1 MIIALNNKSNLN
13 KGEFI
18 NYLSQLNKIATKH
31 KIILCP
37 TFLNIPRANIE
48 NKKFLL
54 GAQNV
59 SSNLSGAFTGEIS
72 AEQLKEEN
80 VKYCIVGHSERRL
93 LQKESLQEISSKIKN
108 LQEQNIIPILC
119 VGETKEEKEENK
131 TIAVI
136 KEEILSAIEN
146 QTDIEKIIIA
156 YEPIWAIG
164 TGVIPKNEEIKK
176 VISEIKKIL
185 PSNKVLYGGSCNE
198 NNIKELNNIT
208 EIDGYLLGGISLKI
222 KNLQELLLNCD

>member
-13 KGEFI
+13 KNEFTR
-18 NYLSQLNKIATKH
+18 YLLQLNKIDTNH
-31 KIILCP
+31 KLILCP
-37 TFLNIPRANIE
+37 TFLNIPRANID
-48 NKKFLL
+48 NKNYLL

-59 SSNLSGAFTGEIS
+59 SCNLSGAFTGEIS

-222 KNLQELLLNCD
+222 NNLQELLLNCD

>member
-1 MIIALNNKSNLN
+1 MILALNNKSNLN
-13 KGEFI
+13 KNEFT
-18 NYLSQLNKIATKH
+18 NYLLQLNKIVTNH
-31 KIILCP
+31 KLILCP
-37 TFLNIPRANIE
+37 TFLNIPRADLE
-48 NKKFLL
+48 NKNYLL

-59 SSNLSGAFTGEIS
+59 SSNSSGAFTGEIS

-93 LQKESLQEISSKIKN
+93 LQKESLKEISSKIKN

-119 VGETKEEKEENK
+119 VGETKEEKEDNR
-131 TIAVI
+131 TIDVI
-136 KEEILSAIEN
+136 KREILSAIEN
-146 QTDIEKIIIA
+146 QIDIEKIIIA

-198 NNIKELNNIT
+198 NNIKELNKIT

-222 KNLQELLLNCD
+222 NNLQELLLNCD

>member
-13 KGEFI
+13 KNEFTR
-18 NYLSQLNKIATKH
+18 YLLQLNKIDTNH
-31 KIILCP
+31 KLILCP
-37 TFLNIPRANIE
+37 TFLNIPRANID
-48 NKKFLL
+48 NKNYLL

-80 VKYCIVGHSERRL
+80 VKYCIVGHSERRI
-93 LQKESLQEISSKIKN
+93 LQKETLQEISSKIKN

-222 KNLQELLLNCD
+222 NNLQELLLNCD

>member
-13 KGEFI
+13 KNEFTR
-18 NYLSQLNKIATKH
+18 YLLQLNKIDTNH
-31 KIILCP
+31 KLILCP
-37 TFLNIPRANIE
+37 TFLNIPRANID
-48 NKKFLL
+48 NKNYLL

-80 VKYCIVGHSERRL
+80 VKYCIVGHSERRI

-108 LQEQNIIPILC
+108 LLEQNIIPILC

-222 KNLQELLLNCD
+222 NNLQELLLNCD

>member
-13 KGEFI
+13 KNEFTR
-18 NYLSQLNKIATKH
+18 YLLQLNKIDTNH
-31 KIILCP
+31 KLILCP
-37 TFLNIPRANIE
+37 TFLNIPRANID
-48 NKKFLL
+48 NKNYLL

-222 KNLQELLLNCD
+222 NNLQELLLNCD

>member
-13 KGEFI
+13 KNEFT
-18 NYLSQLNKIATKH
+18 NYLLQLNKIVTNH
-31 KIILCP
+31 KLILCP

-48 NKKFLL
+48 NKNYLL

-59 SSNLSGAFTGEIS
+59 SSNSSGAFTGEIS

-93 LQKESLQEISSKIKN
+93 LQKESLKEISSKIKN

-119 VGETKEEKEENK
+119 VGETKEEKEDNR
-131 TIAVI
+131 TIDVI
-136 KEEILSAIEN
+136 KREILSAIEN
-146 QTDIEKIIIA
+146 QIDIEKIIIA

-198 NNIKELNNIT
+198 NNIKELNKIT

-222 KNLQELLLNCD
+222 NNLQELLLNCD

>member
-13 KGEFI
+13 KNEFTR
-18 NYLSQLNKIATKH
+18 YLLQLNKIDTNH
-31 KIILCP
+31 KLILCP
-37 TFLNIPRANIE
+37 TFLNIPRANID
-48 NKKFLL
+48 NKNYLL

>member
-48 NKKFLL
+48 NKNYLL

-59 SSNLSGAFTGEIS
+59 SSNSSGAFTGEIS

-80 VKYCIVGHSERRL
+80 VKYCIVGHSERRQF
-93 LQKESLQEISSKIKN
+93 QKESLEEISSKIKK

-119 VGETKEEKEENK
+119 IGETKEEKEANK
-131 TIAVI
+131 TIDVI
-136 KEEILSAIEN
+136 KREILSAIEGQKN
-146 QTDIEKIIIA
+146 IEEIILA

-198 NNIKELNNIT
+198 NNIEELNKVT
-208 EIDGYLLGGISLKI
+208 EIDGYLLGGISLKTN
-222 KNLQELLLNCD
+222 NLQELLLKCN